1 MLRALA
7 TLVVFASASAD
18 ALATHTLRAPSRRCV
33 APRPPAMAL
42 AFRGPR
48 WTPLARAVPRLRGGT
63 AVAASPSP
71 PSAAAAGPS
80 RNVAVALLLA
90 VAAMYGTLTVSLK
103 WMLELPGPP
112 TPAAMSFVR
121 QVASVACFAPLV
133 ARARR
138 NARAKGGDASRIPRS
153 LWSVATELAFWNFTS
168 QGLSNAGLAL
178 TTATRETFFKQLS
191 VVITPLIAVACGQ
204 TVGNAVKGACGLAL
218 GGILLLGGD
227 GAAAADASGNLVAR
241 ALGGLAAM
249 VSGFNTGDLLVL
261 GGAACWSAYI
271 FRLGAIASENLPEVE
286 LQAAKTGIMV
296 GMYGLWALVDWK
308 LVQRCSLGAMWP
320 GLWTP
325 VALAL
330 LLFSAAIPGALADIW
345 MQSGAS
351 RVSAATTNVL
361 LSAEP
366 IFGAVFAKFLFGD
379 VLGPKGKIGAL
390 LIVAGCVLAGAAD
403 ED

>member
-1 MLRALA
+1 MRVLQVLAL
-7 TLVVFASASAD
+7 
-18 ALATHTLRAPSRRCV
+18 
-33 APRPPAMAL
+33 
-42 AFRGPR
+42 
-48 WTPLARAVPRLRGGT
+48 
-63 AVAASPSP
+63 
-71 PSAAAAGPS
+71 
-80 RNVAVALLLA
+80 VAVALLLA

-191 VVITPLIAVACGQ
+191 AIITPLIAVACGQ

-227 GAAAADASGNLVAR
+227 GAAAAEASGNLVAR

-325 VALAL
+325 PSSIPSPPAC
-330 LLFSAAIPGALADIW
+330 AAPNMRRCA
-345 MQSGAS
+345 
-351 RVSAATTNVL
+351 RN
-361 LSAEP
+361 
-366 IFGAVFAKFLFGD
+366 
-379 VLGPKGKIGAL
+379 
-390 LIVAGCVLAGAAD
+390 
-403 ED
+403 